1 MKKNKWF
8 IVATVA
14 AAGAY
19 GIIRGK
25 GVFNKPRFKEQH
37 DAVSRYIS
45 SHYPNAAYSPIE
57 ATENGWATIIKRI
70 GEPQIFLY
78 VTKTKEGV
86 YVFNE
91 TTV

>member
-1 MKKNKWF
+1 MKKNKWAM
-8 IVATVA
+8 VAAVA

-37 DAVSRYIS
+37 DAVSRYVE
-45 SHYPNAAYSPIE
+45 SHYPSSTYSPIE
-57 ATENGWATIIKRI
+57 ATENGWATIIRRVN
-70 GEPQIFLY
+70 EPRIFLY
-78 VTKTKEGV
+78 ITKTDDGV

>member
-8 IVATVA
+8 MVAAVA

-19 GIIRGK
+19 SIIRGK

-37 DAVSRYIS
+37 DAVSRYVE
-45 SHYPNAAYSPIE
+45 SHYPNSTYSPIE
-57 ATENGWATIIKRI
+57 ATENGWVTIIRRI
-70 GEPQIFLY
+70 NEPQIFLY
-78 VTKTKEGV
+78 ITKTDDGV

-91 TTV
+91 TSV

>member
-8 IVATVA
+8 MVAAVA

-25 GVFNKPRFKEQH
+25 GIFNKPRFKEQH

-45 SHYPNAAYSPIE
+45 SHYPNAAYTSIE
-57 ATENGWATIIKRI
+57 ATENGWATVIRRPN
-70 GEPQIFLY
+70 EPQLLLY
-78 VTKTKEGV
+78 ITKSSDGI
-86 YVFNE
+86 YIFNE
-91 TTV
+91 IKE

>member
-8 IVATVA
+8 MVAAVA

-37 DAVSRYIS
+37 DAVSRYVEG
-45 SHYPNAAYSPIE
+45 HYPNSTYSPIE
-57 ATENGWATIIKRI
+57 ATENGWATIIRRVN
-70 GEPQIFLY
+70 GPQIFLY
-78 VTKTKEGV
+78 ITKTDDGV

-91 TTV
+91 TSV